1 MKMRKI
7 FTMGLAAVLA
17 ATAYAAEPSGYYD
30 SCKGKGGKSL
40 LTALHDKIGSH
51 TNVGYDGLW
60 NVYKTSDVHADGS
73 LWDMYSTKNWG
84 KNFKKC
90 GNYSGVGSCVNREHS
105 LPKSWWGGGSQ
116 TQYSDAYHLYPTD
129 GQVNGQRS
137 NYPFGEC
144 ANGTTLKGNGCV
156 GLGRLGTST
165 FPGYRGT
172 VFEPDDEYK
181 GDFARTYFYMAAC
194 YNDKI
199 SSWTSGEGGKV
210 MAGNNYPV
218 FKTWVVELLMK
229 WHRQDPVSEKET
241 DRNDAVYA
249 HQRNRNPFIDH
260 PELADYIWGDK
271 KDQSWNGEAV
281 ADGSFTLPVDGS
293 TLDMGT
299 AGTGVPV
306 SAKLTVKGKDLT
318 GDVSVSATNG
328 LQLSTTSISAA
339 QANAGTEIT
348 LTWKFSKAGNYTS
361 KLTLTSGG
369 AKSEVTVKAA
379 VADGLPATAATQVTT
394 NSFRANWTYVGDDTN
409 GRYTLD
415 VRQGNVSIDGY
426 PRDVDAAT
434 GHYTVDGLDE
444 STTYTYTLASATMT
458 SNTVSVTTGAPIPS
472 VEFLYDGDL
481 RFAGEA
487 GTPTAAEEILV
498 IIENISTAVSVS
510 VKAPFEISTDR
521 TTWGTTLSMQPDEDR
536 MYMRLNADR
545 EGTFA
550 TEISARAG
558 DYETESGTVTG
569 TAVDPD
575 AEFVETFEANF
586 AKTYTDGPY
595 EGSAARWMF
604 KNIGVVGVASQG
616 DKIYDGEKACRF
628 GKDAGA
634 FIEMAE
640 DKIGGAGTVSFYAC
654 RWTNTQGTPDD
665 AAVIL
670 VETSVDGGTTWQQA
684 GSATVSATQY
694 TKYSVPAR
702 VGGNVRVR
710 LTRTEG
716 KRINLDNV
724 GITNYAQSGLNNPDD
739 DYYSWDAFSPAAG
752 VLCIESR
759 NAAVADVHG
768 VDGITYLNAAALSAG
783 ANSYELPAGLYIVV
797 VDGESRRV
805 LVK

>member
-1 MKMRKI
+1 MRK
-7 FTMGLAAVLA
+7 FYVTALCALAAFFS
-17 ATAYAAEPSGYYD
+17 YAAAPSSYYD
-30 SCKGKGGKSL
+30 KAENKGGRDL
-40 LTALHDKIGSH
+40 LTALYDIVGTH

-60 NVYKTSDVHADGS
+60 SLYRTTDVRPNGTI
-73 LWDMYSTKNWG
+73 WDMYSTKEWRYG
-84 KNFKKC
+84 SEQC
-90 GNYSGVGSCVNREHS
+90 GNYGYVGDCYNREHS
-105 LPKSWWGGGSQ
+105 MPKSWFDEGSPMK
-116 TQYSDAYHLYPTD
+116 SDAFHIYPTD
-129 GQVNGQRS
+129 GKVNNQRS

-144 ANGTTLKGNGCV
+144 ANGTYLPSHGGV
-156 GLGRLGTST
+156 RPLGRLGRST
-165 FPGYRGT
+165 FPGYSGT

-181 GDFARTYFYMAAC
+181 GDFARSYFYMAAA
-194 YNDKI
+194 YYSRIGQWHSD
-199 SSWTSGEGGKV
+199 
-210 MAGNNYPV
+210 MLAGNNYPAFRGWAV
-218 FKTWVVELLMK
+218 NLLLK

-665 AAVIL
+665 DAVIL

-768 VDGITYLNAAALSAG
+768 VDGITYLNAAALAAG

>member
-1 MKMRKI
+1 M
-7 FTMGLAAVLA
+7 
-17 ATAYAAEPSGYYD
+17 
-30 SCKGKGGKSL
+30 
-40 LTALHDKIGSH
+40 
-51 TNVGYDGLW
+51 
-60 NVYKTSDVHADGS
+60 
-73 LWDMYSTKNWG
+73 
-84 KNFKKC
+84 
-90 GNYSGVGSCVNREHS
+90 
-105 LPKSWWGGGSQ
+105 
-116 TQYSDAYHLYPTD
+116 
-129 GQVNGQRS
+129 
-137 NYPFGEC
+137 
-144 ANGTTLKGNGCV
+144 
-156 GLGRLGTST
+156 
-165 FPGYRGT
+165 
-172 VFEPDDEYK
+172 
-181 GDFARTYFYMAAC
+181 
-194 YNDKI
+194 
-199 SSWTSGEGGKV
+199 
-210 MAGNNYPV
+210 
-218 FKTWVVELLMK
+218 
-229 WHRQDPVSEKET
+229 
-241 DRNDAVYA
+241 
-249 HQRNRNPFIDH
+249 
-260 PELADYIWGDK
+260 
-271 KDQSWNGEAV
+271 
-281 ADGSFTLPVDGS
+281 
-293 TLDMGT
+293 
-299 AGTGVPV
+299 
-306 SAKLTVKGKDLT
+306 
-318 GDVSVSATNG
+318 
-328 LQLSTTSISAA
+328 
-339 QANAGTEIT
+339 
-348 LTWKFSKAGNYTS
+348 
-361 KLTLTSGG
+361 
-369 AKSEVTVKAA
+369 
-379 VADGLPATAATQVTT
+379 
-394 NSFRANWTYVGDDTN
+394 
-409 GRYTLD
+409 
-415 VRQGNVSIDGY
+415 SIDGY

-665 AAVIL
+665 DAVIL

-768 VDGITYLNAAALSAG
+768 VDGITYLNAAALAAG

>member
-1 MKMRKI
+1 MNLRHI
-7 FTMGLAAVLA
+7 TIALAAA
-17 ATAYAAEPSGYYD
+17 AVCCTAAHAEAPAGYYNSLD
-30 SCKGKGGKSL
+30 GKKEGELK
-40 LTALHDKIGSH
+40 TAIHNRVTGFRLVSSYSALPDYFRV
-51 TNVGYDGLW
+51 TD
-60 NVYKTSDVHADGS
+60 VYPESNRW
-73 LWDMYSTKNWG
+73 WDMYSDIPLYAPS
-84 KNFKKC
+84 FK
-90 GNYSGVGSCVNREHS
+90 GLNREHS
-105 LPKSWWGGGSQ
+105 FPKSWWGGS
-116 TQYSDAYHLYPTD
+116 TTVSAYVDLNHLYPSESAA
-129 GQVNGQRS
+129 NMAKS
-137 NYPFGEC
+137 NYPLGEVDRSEKI
-144 ANGTTLKGNGCV
+144 AFENGVSTV
-156 GLGRLGTST
+156 GYPVQGQGGGASR
-165 FPGYRGT
+165 
-172 VFEPDDEYK
+172 VFEPADEYK
-181 GDFARTYFYMAAC
+181 GDFARTYFYMVTC
-194 YNDKI
+194 YQNLTWK
-199 SSWTSGEGGKV
+199 WTYMV
-210 MAGNNYPV
+210 NQNVYPTLNNWSV
-218 FKTWVVELLMK
+218 QLLMK
-229 WHRQDPVSEKET
+229 WHRDDPVSQKEI
-241 DRNDAVYA
+241 DRNDAVYSF
-249 HQRNRNPFIDH
+249 QDNRNPFIDH

-654 RWTNTQGTPDD
+654 RWTNTQGTSDD
-665 AAVIL
+665 DAVIL

-768 VDGITYLNAAALSAG
+768 VDGITYLNAAALAAG